1 MGQYFSIGLSVFLL
15 FISFSKSFF
24 EDETVSSTLTNEI
37 KIINGSLY
45 GTVTIPVQS
54 TSTRTFR
61 GSSYRSRGSATSS
74 SSDNDKEGSQYQN
87 TIVSAHPISFSLGDK
102 MKGDPASIQQINA
115 TFIPN
120 VTPVTVGSVVQFVN
134 DDPFYHNVFSL
145 TPGSK
150 FNIGRRETGDVY
162 TKQIEA
168 PKWKVTGVGPIT
180 LFCDIHSQMKA
191 TILSLDTIYYTR
203 LNDDGTYQLGDLP
216 EGEYE
221 IRVFSPGFD
230 IISKP
235 MTIKSSENIQSNF
248 NLGN

>member
-1 MGQYFSIGLSVFLL
+1 MGKYILASAIVLL
-15 FISFSKSFF
+15 FTGFSSSNTNDITPVSVDEINSF
-24 EDETVSSTLTNEI
+24 
-37 KIINGSLY
+37 NGSVS
-45 GTVTIPVQS
+45 GKVTVPDQN
-54 TSTRTFR
+54 TSARRFR
-61 GSSYRSRGSATSS
+61 GSSYRSRGSSSTETSDS
-74 SSDNDKEGSQYQN
+74 NTEESKYLN
-87 TIVSAHPISFSLGDK
+87 TIVSLHPLSFSLDDK
-102 MKGDPASIQQINA
+102 MTGDPASIQQINA

-120 VTPVTVGSVVQFVN
+120 VTPVVVGSVVQFVN

-168 PKWKVTGVGPIT
+168 PKWEVTGVGPIT

-191 TILSLDTIYYTR
+191 TILSLDTIYFTR
-203 LNDDGTYQLGDLP
+203 LNDDGTYQLSDLP
-216 EGEYE
+216 DGEYE

-235 MTIKSSENIQSNF
+235 ITISSSKNIESNF
-248 NLGN
+248 NLTN